1 MQSIWIRQMLYAGIL
16 RLLSAIRYEFFILQ
30 LFNNRQASLNN
41 LSNFRH
47 LTFAGS
53 IYSTY
58 FTLACLSIDHYGQAL
73 IFDELS

>member
-1 MQSIWIRQMLYAGIL
+1 MHDSNGQK
-16 RLLSAIRYEFFILQ
+16 LLKLVNEACL
-30 LFNNRQASLNN
+30 LLNN
-41 LSNFRH
+41 GRIKNSYLVAITDAKNQH

-58 FTLACLSIDHYGQAL
+58 FTLAYLSIDHYGQAL